1 MRGLGW
7 YLLLILG
14 SVRSFYVP
22 GVAPIDF
29 QIEEKLDIKAV
40 KMTSSKTQLP
50 YEYYSLPMCK
60 PETVIILWDIGTT
73 GQFIVS
79 RSVFG
84 YRSSVCGLKVF
95 VSQNIKEEILGHLSN
110 RKFGRSPS
118 WWSNR
123 KYNVWYQS
131 WQIWNMLSPMHPRPV
146 IRKCRSL

>member
-7 YLLLILG
+7 YLLLQLG

-60 PETVIILWDIGTT
+60 PETVREIVYQIFRFFF
-73 GQFIVS
+73 QFFALNVKWV
-79 RSVFG
+79 RHPDGRLLFTPLEF
-84 YRSSVCGLKVF
+84 RR
-95 VSQNIKEEILGHLSN
+95 NGH
-110 RKFGRSPS
+110 R
-118 WWSNR
+118 
-123 KYNVWYQS
+123 
-131 WQIWNMLSPMHPRPV
+131 
-146 IRKCRSL
+146 

>member
-7 YLLLILG
+7 YLLLQLG

-60 PETVIILWDIGTT
+60 PETVRDKIFCFFSIFRLKCKVGCVIPM
-73 GQFIVS
+73 V
-79 RSVFG
+79 VF
-84 YRSSVCGLKVF
+84 SLLPA
-95 VSQNIKEEILGHLSN
+95 E
-110 RKFGRSPS
+110 FGRNGH
-118 WWSNR
+118 W
-123 KYNVWYQS
+123 
-131 WQIWNMLSPMHPRPV
+131 
-146 IRKCRSL
+146 

>member
-7 YLLLILG
+7 YLLLQLG

-60 PETVIILWDIGTT
+60 PETVRGRVKFFHFFFEFCALCIGILLNLRN
-73 GQFIVS
+73 S
-79 RSVFG
+79 RVKNFE
-84 YRSSVCGLKVF
+84 
-95 VSQNIKEEILGHLSN
+95 NN
-110 RKFGRSPS
+110 PRK
-118 WWSNR
+118 
-123 KYNVWYQS
+123 K
-131 WQIWNMLSPMHPRPV
+131 
-146 IRKCRSL
+146 

>member
-60 PETVIILWDIGTT
+60 PETVII
-73 GQFIVS
+73 
-79 RSVFG
+79 
-84 YRSSVCGLKVF
+84 
-95 VSQNIKEEILGHLSN
+95 
-110 RKFGRSPS
+110 RKSTD
-118 WWSNR
+118 
-123 KYNVWYQS
+123 
-131 WQIWNMLSPMHPRPV
+131 
-146 IRKCRSL
+146 

>member
-60 PETVIILWDIGTT
+60 PETVITRDPRTLVFCPGLARPYRGPNLTT
-73 GQFIVS
+73 V
-79 RSVFG
+79 V
-84 YRSSVCGLKVF
+84 
-95 VSQNIKEEILGHLSN
+95 LGHLPN

-118 WWSNR
+118 W
-123 KYNVWYQS
+123 
-131 WQIWNMLSPMHPRPV
+131 
-146 IRKCRSL
+146 

>member
-7 YLLLILG
+7 YLLLQLG

-60 PETVIILWDIGTT
+60 PETVRDRVLSEFCALRIGILLNLRN
-73 GQFIVS
+73 S
-79 RSVFG
+79 RVKNFE
-84 YRSSVCGLKVF
+84 
-95 VSQNIKEEILGHLSN
+95 NN
-110 RKFGRSPS
+110 PRK
-118 WWSNR
+118 
-123 KYNVWYQS
+123 K
-131 WQIWNMLSPMHPRPV
+131 
-146 IRKCRSL
+146 

>member
-7 YLLLILG
+7 YLLLQLG

-60 PETVIILWDIGTT
+60 PETVRGRVKFFHFFRILRPTYWHSPESQKFKDENFMNNPTKKCFELILNFVLT
-73 GQFIVS
+73 
-79 RSVFG
+79 RL
-84 YRSSVCGLKVF
+84 YRPKSK
-95 VSQNIKEEILGHLSN
+95 
-110 RKFGRSPS
+110 
-118 WWSNR
+118 
-123 KYNVWYQS
+123 
-131 WQIWNMLSPMHPRPV
+131 
-146 IRKCRSL
+146 

>member
-7 YLLLILG
+7 YLLLQLG

-60 PETVIILWDIGTT
+60 PETVRD
-73 GQFIVS
+73 
-79 RSVFG
+79 RVFPNFAP
-84 YRSSVCGLKVF
+84 YVLAFSSI
-95 VSQNIKEEILGHLSN
+95 SEIQ
-110 RKFGRSPS
+110 
-118 WWSNR
+118 
-123 KYNVWYQS
+123 V
-131 WQIWNMLSPMHPRPV
+131 
-146 IRKCRSL
+146 

>member
-7 YLLLILG
+7 YLLLQLG

-60 PETVIILWDIGTT
+60 PETVRE
-73 GQFIVS
+73 IVFKIFRFFFS
-79 RSVFG
+79 IFRPK
-84 YRSSVCGLKVF
+84 CKVGCVIPMVDF
-95 VSQNIKEEILGHLSN
+95 SLLLPE
-110 RKFGRSPS
+110 FGR
-118 WWSNR
+118 NGHR
-123 KYNVWYQS
+123 
-131 WQIWNMLSPMHPRPV
+131 
-146 IRKCRSL
+146 

>member
-7 YLLLILG
+7 YLLLQLG

-60 PETVIILWDIGTT
+60 PETVRGRGKI
-73 GQFIVS
+73 FP
-79 RSVFG
+79 F
-84 YRSSVCGLKVF
+84 F
-95 VSQNIKEEILGHLSN
+95 SN
-110 RKFGRSPS
+110 FAP
-118 WWSNR
+118 
-123 KYNVWYQS
+123 Y
-131 WQIWNMLSPMHPRPV
+131 PFF
-146 IRKCRSL
+146 